1 MPSPRLTVKCY
12 AKINL
17 GLRVLG
23 KRADGYHELRTVFQ
37 TVALHDL
44 LEVRLEKGSGVALE
58 CDAAELGGSDN
69 LAVRAAAAM
78 VEELHLRQR
87 VHLILRKR
95 IPWGAGLGGGSSD
108 AAAALRAVA
117 QLSGKRVPLD
127 RLLKLAAGLGADV
140 PFFLLGGTALGLGR
154 GTEVYAL
161 PDFPRRQVV
170 LAFPGV
176 AVNTAAAYA
185 DLDRAGTEP
194 RPYRSAQGVVR
205 RGGPPRPP
213 SVQEGS
219 LTGPSETDKIFSFC
233 ASVWGRQ
240 GSRLKNDFETV
251 VFSAYPQVARLK
263 RLLTRAGASPALLSG
278 SGSAVYGL
286 FDSRTRADRAVE
298 SVKARH
304 PEWSVWVSRTVSR
317 SENEK
322 QWKPIA

>member
-1 MPSPRLTVKCY
+1 MPSARLIVKCY

-23 KRADGYHELRTVFQ
+23 KRTDGYHELRTVFQ

-58 CDAAELGGSDN
+58 CDAAELSGSDN
-69 LAVRAAAAM
+69 LAARAAAAM
-78 VEELHLRQR
+78 VEELRLRRR
-87 VHLILRKR
+87 VRLILRKR

-108 AAAALRAVA
+108 GAAALRAVA
-117 QLSGKRVPLD
+117 QLAGKPVPLE
-127 RLLKLAAGLGADV
+127 RMLKLGADLGADV

-161 PDFPRRQVV
+161 PDFPSRHVA

-176 AVNTAAAYA
+176 GVNTATAYA
-185 DLDRAGTEP
+185 DLDRQDA
-194 RPYRSAQGVVR
+194 
-205 RGGPPRPP
+205 
-213 SVQEGS
+213 S
-219 LTGPSETDKIFSFC
+219 LTGPPETDKIFSFC
-233 ASVWGRQ
+233 ASVWGAQ

-251 VFSAYPQVARLK
+251 VFPAYPQVARLK

-286 FDSRTRADRAVE
+286 FDSRTRADRAVQ

-304 PEWSVWVSRTVSR
+304 PEWSAWLTRMVSR
-317 SENEK
+317 SESEK

>member
-1 MPSPRLTVKCY
+1 MPSSRLSVKCY

-17 GLRVLG
+17 GLQVLG

-44 LEVRLEKGSGVALE
+44 LEVRLEKGSGVDLE
-58 CDAAELGGSDN
+58 CDAAELSGSDN
-69 LAVRAAAAM
+69 LAARAAATM
-78 VEELHLRQR
+78 VEELHLRRR
-87 VHLILRKR
+87 VRLILRKR

-117 QLSGKRVPLD
+117 QLAGKRLPFE
-127 RLLKLAAGLGADV
+127 RLLKLGAALGADV

-161 PDFPRRQVV
+161 PDFTRRQVV

-176 AVNTAAAYA
+176 RINTATAYA
-185 DLDRAGTEP
+185 DLDRRDA
-194 RPYRSAQGVVR
+194 
-205 RGGPPRPP
+205 
-213 SVQEGS
+213 S

-233 ASVWGRQ
+233 ASVWGTQ

-251 VFSAYPQVARLK
+251 VFSANPQVARLK
-263 RLLTRAGASPALLSG
+263 RLFTRAGASPALLSG

-286 FDSRTRADRAVE
+286 FDSRSQADRAGR

-304 PEWSVWVSRTVSR
+304 PESSVWVSRMVSR
-317 SENEK
+317 SESEK

>member
-1 MPSPRLTVKCY
+1 MTSPRLLVKCY

-17 GLRVLG
+17 GLSVLG
-23 KRADGYHELRTVFQ
+23 KRTDGYHELRTVFQ

-44 LEVRLEKGSGVALE
+44 LDVRLEKGSGVTLE
-58 CDAAELGGSDN
+58 CDAAELSGSDN

-78 VEELHLRQR
+78 VEEVRLRQR
-87 VHLILRKR
+87 VRLILRKK

-117 QLSGKRVPLD
+117 QLSGKRVPFD
-127 RLLKLAAGLGADV
+127 RLLKLGAALGADV

-161 PDFPRRQVV
+161 PDFPRSTVV

-176 AVNTAAAYA
+176 GVNTAAAYA
-185 DLDRAGTEP
+185 DLDR
-194 RPYRSAQGVVR
+194 
-205 RGGPPRPP
+205 
-213 SVQEGS
+213 QEAS
-219 LTGPSETDKIFSFC
+219 LTGPPETDKIFSFC
-233 ASVWGRQ
+233 ASVWAAQ

-251 VFSAYPQVARLK
+251 VFSAYPQAARLK

-286 FDSRTRADRAVE
+286 FDSRTGADRAGQN
-298 SVKARH
+298 VKARH

-317 SENEK
+317 SESEK
-322 QWKPIA
+322 QWKP

>member
-1 MPSPRLTVKCY
+1 MPSARLSVKCY

-44 LEVRLEKGSGVALE
+44 LEVCLEKGSGVVLE
-58 CDAAELGGSDN
+58 CDAAELSGSGN

-78 VEELHLRQR
+78 VEELRLRRR
-87 VHLILRKR
+87 VRLILRKK

-127 RLLKLAAGLGADV
+127 RLLKLGAALGADV
-140 PFFLLGGTALGLGR
+140 PYFLLGGTALGLGR

-161 PDFPRRQVV
+161 SDFTGGPRRHVV

-176 AVNTAAAYA
+176 SVNTAAAYA
-185 DLDRAGTEP
+185 DLDRRDA
-194 RPYRSAQGVVR
+194 
-205 RGGPPRPP
+205 
-213 SVQEGS
+213 S

-233 ASVWGRQ
+233 TSVWGRQ

-286 FDSRTRADRAVE
+286 FDSRSQADRAVQ

-304 PEWSVWVSRTVSR
+304 PEWSAWLTRMVSR
-317 SENEK
+317 SESEK
-322 QWKPIA
+322 QWKSIA